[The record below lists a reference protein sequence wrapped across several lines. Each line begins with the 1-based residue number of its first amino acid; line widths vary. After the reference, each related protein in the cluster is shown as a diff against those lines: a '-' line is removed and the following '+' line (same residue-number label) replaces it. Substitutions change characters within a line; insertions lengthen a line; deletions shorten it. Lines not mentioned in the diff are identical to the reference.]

1 MSRKLTPNRWN
12 WSQEERKWVY
22 IELDKNGDNEYYY
35 QIEPPQEFI
44 DLTLKIKDLN
54 ERLLKTNDPGENE
67 RIFAEMMMISKKMQ
81 CMRKENT

>member
-1 MSRKLTPNRWN
+1 MPRKLTPNRWN

-22 IELDKNGDNEYYY
+22 IELDEKGDNEYFY
-35 QIEPPQEFI
+35 QMEPPQEFI

-54 ERLLKTNDPGENE
+54 ERLLKTNDPEEND
-67 RIFAEMMMISKKMQ
+67 RIFDEMMKISKKMQ

>member
-22 IELDKNGDNEYYY
+22 IELDENGDNEYFY

-54 ERLLKTNDPGENE
+54 ERLLKTNDSDENE
-67 RIFAEMMMISKKMQ
+67 RIFTEMMKISKKMQ
-81 CMRKENT
+81 CMRKKNT